1 MEEGK
6 MEVRGR
12 KKKTADISISISI
25 SIGADFSPLSL

>member
-25 SIGADFSPLSL
+25 GADFSPLSL